1 MPLSLSKRTGPC
13 AEQDQEQ
20 QPLAGPGFDKLSQP
34 EGTGFDKLSLP
45 AWSFGNTPELADQLG
60 TLVVQGVKTA
70 TSSLLWEYQAEGE
83 ALPQAGDLV
92 IILDGA
98 GQPLCI
104 IEYLEVT
111 VRPFDQVSE
120 AHAFEEGEG
129 DRSLAYWRAVHWA
142 VYAQS
147 CAALG
152 LAPQPSMPVV
162 CERFR
167 VVYLPGA

>member
-167 VVYLPGA
+167 VVHLPAG

>member
-1 MPLSLSKRTGPC
+1 MPLSA
-13 AEQDQEQ
+13 AEPRQVWQAFIAAQREGGGSMT
-20 QPLAGPGFDKLSQP
+20 GPGFDRPGPPVQ
-34 EGTGFDKLSLP
+34 
-45 AWSFGNTPELADQLG
+45 AWSFGNTPELADRLG
-60 TLVVQGVKTA
+60 ALAAQGVKTA

-83 ALPQAGDLV
+83 ALPQAGELV

-98 GQPLCI
+98 GQPLCMV
-104 IEYLEVT
+104 EYLEVK
-111 VRPFDQVSE
+111 VCPFDQVSE
-120 AHAFEEGEG
+120 AHAFAEGEG

-142 VYAQS
+142 VYEQS

-167 VVYLPGA
+167 VVHLPAG